1 VVVAAA
7 PRLTSHRLAAEP
19 TTIDVDA
26 WEGTRL
32 VLPPTGCAGFRH
44 LFTGAWL
51 RPDETGRYL
60 QAGQLFRTCPVAL
73 LVGTAEHELP
83 STNS

>member
-1 VVVAAA
+1 M
-7 PRLTSHRLAAEP
+7 SHRLAAEP
-19 TTIDVDA
+19 STPIDVEA

-32 VLPPTGCAGFRH
+32 LLPPTGCEGFRH
-44 LFTGAWL
+44 LFTGEWL

-60 QAGQLFRTCPVAL
+60 QADQLSRTCPVAL
-73 LVGTAEHELP
+73 LVGTAEHEVP